1 MNPHPAAPAE
11 IQESFPSTTGLRRGV
26 GLAAALALM
35 VGNTIGVGIF
45 LTPAGMARS
54 LASPGLL
61 FLVWI
66 FMGGTALCGA
76 LCFGELAA
84 RYPEAGGLY
93 VYLRE
98 AFGPAVAFLYG
109 WKCLLVLDPG
119 LTAALA
125 VGLGTYVAVLWPGV
139 SVKAV
144 ALAGVLVVA
153 VANWAGVRMAAGI
166 GNVLNLVKVGLLVF
180 LVAWGFLSG
189 AGDTARFEPFFGRA
203 AGASPLVPALAGAV
217 ISAFFSFGGWWELSK
232 LSGEIREPRR
242 TLPRALGMGVALV
255 TLLYIAVSA
264 VFLYLVPLEGA
275 ASSEAFAAEAG
286 TALFGPKGGQVLSGI
301 VTFSVLGSL
310 FAFMTGAPRVY
321 YAMARDG
328 VMPAMV
334 AMVDPRTGAPVRAVA
349 IQAGLAL
356 LLISLGTFDAIVA
369 YFIFATVAFL
379 GLTVVGLF
387 RLRRREASPGYTTP
401 FYPLTPIL
409 FLVSI
414 ALVLVLLGAGRPRE
428 AALGTAVVALGLPV
442 YALFFRKKNGRSR
455 FS

>member
-1 MNPHPAAPAE
+1 
-11 IQESFPSTTGLRRGV
+11 
-26 GLAAALALM
+26 
-35 VGNTIGVGIF
+35 
-45 LTPAGMARS
+45 
-54 LASPGLL
+54 
-61 FLVWI
+61 
-66 FMGGTALCGA
+66 
-76 LCFGELAA
+76 
-84 RYPEAGGLY
+84 
-93 VYLRE
+93 
-98 AFGPAVAFLYG
+98 VAFLYG

-125 VGLGTYVAVLWPGV
+125 VGLGTYAKVLWPGL
-139 SVKAV
+139 STKAV
-144 ALAGVLVVA
+144 AVAGVLVVA
-153 VANWAGVRMAAGI
+153 AANWAGVRLAAGI
-166 GNVLNLVKVGLLVF
+166 GNLLNLLKVGLLVF

-189 AGDTARFEPFFGRA
+189 VGDAARFEPFWGRQ
-203 AGASPLVPALAGAV
+203 AGAPPLVPALAGAV
-217 ISAFFSFGGWWELSK
+217 IAAFFSFGGWWDLSK
-232 LSGEIREPRR
+232 LVGEVREPRR

-264 VFLYLVPLEGA
+264 VFLYLVPFGEA
-275 ASSEAFAAEAG
+275 ASNEAFAAEAG
-286 TALFGPKGGQVLSGI
+286 TALFGPRGGQVLSGI

-334 AMVDPRTGAPVRAVA
+334 ARVDPRTGAPAGAVA
-349 IQAGLAL
+349 VQAGLAL
-356 LLISLGTFDAIVA
+356 LLVALGTFDAIVA

-379 GLTVVGLF
+379 GLTAVGLF

-428 AALGTAVVALGLPV
+428 AALGTAVVALGLPT
-442 YALFFRKKNGRSR
+442 YALFRKKKDG
-455 FS
+455 

>member
-1 MNPHPAAPAE
+1 M
-11 IQESFPSTTGLRRGV
+11 
-26 GLAAALALM
+26 ALM

-45 LTPAGMARS
+45 LTPAGMARG

-84 RYPEAGGLY
+84 RFPEAGGIY

-144 ALAGVLVVA
+144 AVAGVLAVA

-189 AGDTARFEPFFGRA
+189 AGDMARFEPFFGRP
-203 AGASPLVPALAGAV
+203 AGALPLVPALAGAV
-217 ISAFFSFGGWWELSK
+217 IAAFFSFGGWWELSK
-232 LSGEIREPRR
+232 LGGEVREPRR
-242 TLPRALGMGVALV
+242 TLPRALAMGVVLV
-255 TLLYIAVSA
+255 TLLYVAVSA
-264 VFLYLVPLEGA
+264 VFLYLMPPGGA
-275 ASSEAFAAEAG
+275 ASNEAFAAQAG
-286 TALFGPKGGQVLSGI
+286 TALFGPEGGLVLSAL
-301 VTFSVLGSL
+301 VAFSVLGNL

-321 YAMARDG
+321 YAMAREG
-328 VMPAMV
+328 VMPALV
-334 AMVDPRTGAPVRAVA
+334 ARVDPRTGAPAGAVA
-349 IQAGLAL
+349 VQAGLAL
-356 LLISLGTFDAIVA
+356 VLVALGTFDAIVA

-387 RLRRREASPGYTTP
+387 RLRRRSVTEASPGYTTP
-401 FYPLTPIL
+401 FYPLTPLL
-409 FLVSI
+409 FLMSI

-428 AALGTAVVALGLPV
+428 AALGTAVVALGLPA
-442 YALFFRKKNGRSR
+442 YALFRRKKVEKEAWH
-455 FS
+455 

>member
-1 MNPHPAAPAE
+1 MNPSPAE
-11 IQESFPSTTGLRRGV
+11 SEFPEATPSGPGLRRGV
-26 GLAAALALM
+26 GLAAATALV
-35 VGNTIGVGIF
+35 VGSTIGVGIF
-45 LTPAGMARS
+45 LTPVGMART

-84 RYPEAGGLY
+84 RFPEAGGLY

-125 VGLGTYVAVLWPGV
+125 VGLGTYAEALWPGV
-139 SVKAV
+139 SPKAV
-144 ALAGVLVVA
+144 AFGGVLAVA
-153 VANWAGVRMAAGI
+153 AANWAGVRLAAGI
-166 GNVLNLVKVGLLVF
+166 GHILTILKVGLLVF
-180 LVAWGFLSG
+180 LVVWGFLSG
-189 AGDTARFEPFFGRA
+189 AGDAARFEPFFGWHD
-203 AGASPLVPALAGAV
+203 GAVPLVAALAGSV
-217 ISAFFSFGGWWELSK
+217 IAAFFSFGGWWDLSK
-232 LSGEIREPRR
+232 LAGEVREPRR
-242 TLPRALGMGVALV
+242 TLPRALAMGVATV

-264 VFLYLVPLEGA
+264 VFLYLVPLG
-275 ASSEAFAAEAG
+275 ASSNEAFAAQAG
-286 TALFGPKGGQVLSGI
+286 AALFGPKGGQVLSGI
-301 VTFSVLGSL
+301 VALSVLGSL
-310 FAFMTGAPRVY
+310 FAFMTAAPRVY

-334 AMVDPRTGAPVRAVA
+334 ARVDPRTGSPAGAVA
-349 IQAGLAL
+349 VQAVLAL
-356 LLISLGTFDAIVA
+356 VLVALGTFDAIVA
-369 YFIFATVAFL
+369 YFVFITVAFL

-387 RLRRREASPGYTTP
+387 QFRRRSKPEGYATP
-401 FYPLTPIL
+401 LYPLTPVL

-428 AALGTAVVALGLPV
+428 AALGTAVVALGLPA
-442 YALFFRKKNGRSR
+442 YAIFRRKKIS
-455 FS
+455 S